1 MLLKQYFLKKLGA
14 VTISVLLML
23 SVIFAFVQ
31 LSEIMKDAINGSVSH
46 FHVWIV
52 FLAFL
57 PYLFL
62 LLLPLTIILSGI
74 VVLNNFADSSEY
86 VAMRSLGIS
95 NRFILRWIF
104 NIATKLFIVS
114 LLLSSYVEPIATKYR
129 NNIAANMDTMSA
141 ITNFTSG
148 QFYPMLGGD
157 VVGYIGNIE
166 KAGTEFKDL
175 FFARRVTDASGAQ
188 SWDIMTAEDA
198 RKDFDPNFAHSWKLT
213 NGNMYHFSPGKSSGA
228 KVNVSDTTLKVIEK
242 TLSKH
247 TLNFDEMSLQVLW
260 EHRANK
266 LAAEVL
272 AWRVSL
278 PLSVLVLAL
287 FIIPIAFNRSY
298 NGVFIKIFFAITV
311 YALYFAIIVRSR
323 YAISVGDFTYLQ
335 GISFPPIL
343 AISSLIIFYF
353 YEYSYANSKR
363 N

>member
-1 MLLKQYFLKKLGA
+1 M
-14 VTISVLLML
+14 SVLLIL
-23 SVIFAFVQ
+23 SIIFAFVQ
-31 LSEIMKDAINGSVSH
+31 LSEIMKDAINGSISH
-46 FHVWIV
+46 SQVWIV

-74 VVLNNFADSSEY
+74 VVLNNFADSSEH

-104 NIATKLFIVS
+104 NIAIKLFILS
-114 LLLSSYVEPIATKYR
+114 LLLSSYIEPIATKYR
-129 NNIAANMDTMSA
+129 NNMAANIDTMTA
-141 ITNFTSG
+141 ITSFTAG
-148 QFYPMLGGD
+148 QFYPILGGD
-157 VVGYIGNIE
+157 VVGYIGNVE
-166 KAGTEFKDL
+166 KVGAEFKDL

-198 RKDFDPNFAHSWKLT
+198 HKDFDPNFAHSWKLT
-213 NGNMYHFSPGKSSGA
+213 NGNMYHFSPGKSDGA
-228 KVNVSDTTLKVIEK
+228 KVNVSDVTLKVIEK

-272 AWRVSL
+272 AWRLSL
-278 PLSVLVLAL
+278 PLSILVLAL
-287 FIIPIAFNRSY
+287 FILPISFNRSY

-311 YALYFAIIVRSR
+311 YALYFALLVRSR

-335 GISFPPIL
+335 GIAYPPVL
-343 AISSLIIFYF
+343 AISIIIIFYL
-353 YEYSYANSKR
+353 YEYSYANRKR
-363 N
+363 D